1 MNNTVFIFIVSNM
14 ASILIGWLLGR
25 TGRNTAV
32 VAAAV
37 EGEEPTKESDRRRAS
52 PTQVIAV
59 LMMVVAGV
67 TAVNGVSVSTQQ
79 GEQAEEHRRFVDCVT
94 VQFNKLADAL
104 DARSRPQQEAT
115 LLQDA
120 IWKEVAEAFRTPT
133 TDSSKRI
140 QDAVDAYNHARTDVV
155 EAQKKNP
162 LPDPP
167 RDACS
172 QLK

>member
-1 MNNTVFIFIVSNM
+1 MNNTVFLFIVSNL
-14 ASILIGWLLGR
+14 ATGLIGWLLGK

-37 EGEEPTKESDRRRAS
+37 EGEEGLPGAGDRRRTT

-79 GEQAEEHRRFVDCVT
+79 GEQAREHRDFTDCVT
-94 VQFNKLADAL
+94 KQFNRLADAL
-104 DARSRPQQEAT
+104 DARANPQREAT
-115 LLQDA
+115 LMQDE
-120 IWKEVAEAFRTPT
+120 IWRVVAEAFRSPQP
-133 TDSSKRI
+133 DSSKRI
-140 QDAVDAYNHARTDVV
+140 QDAVDAYNQARSVV
-155 EAQKKNP
+155 VAAQAKNP

-167 RDACS
+167 RDACR
-172 QLK
+172 